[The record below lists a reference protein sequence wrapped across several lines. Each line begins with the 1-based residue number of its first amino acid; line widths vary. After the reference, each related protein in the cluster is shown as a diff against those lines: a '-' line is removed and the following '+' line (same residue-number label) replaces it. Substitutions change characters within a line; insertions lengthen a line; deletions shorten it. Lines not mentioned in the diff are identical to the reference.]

1 VPASS
6 IPDNLHC
13 KKYAKASDAM
23 DNVPGGSSI
32 GLASTVRSHDH
43 DLASS
48 PSVLS
53 RGVDTHMLTR
63 ASALLLTLALA
74 GCAQSMAN
82 PPSSLQPGPTG
93 KQAASRGTNE
103 RIRQRPFMV
112 AQRTINVHEKVKTA
126 RVAKPARAAMLANPL
141 KPDET
146 NDPALGL
153 KLLAEPQRIAVF
165 QDRLRGLCEIA
176 EVEQVT
182 SDSWRASCTKGD
194 AFIIKVYSDGFMTV
208 TRS

>member
-1 VPASS
+1 
-6 IPDNLHC
+6 
-13 KKYAKASDAM
+13 
-23 DNVPGGSSI
+23 
-32 GLASTVRSHDH
+32 
-43 DLASS
+43 
-48 PSVLS
+48 
-53 RGVDTHMLTR
+53 MLTR

-93 KQAASRGTNE
+93 KQAASPNE
-103 RIRQRPFMV
+103 RIRQRPSIV
-112 AQRTINVHEKVKTA
+112 AQPSHHRTMNVHEKVKTT

-165 QDRLRGLCEIA
+165 QDRLRGLCEVA
-176 EVEQVT
+176 KVEQIS

-194 AFIIKVYSDGFMTV
+194 HFIIKVYSDGFMTV

>member
-1 VPASS
+1 
-6 IPDNLHC
+6 
-13 KKYAKASDAM
+13 
-23 DNVPGGSSI
+23 
-32 GLASTVRSHDH
+32 
-43 DLASS
+43 
-48 PSVLS
+48 
-53 RGVDTHMLTR
+53 MLTR

-82 PPSSLQPGPTG
+82 PPGSLQPGPTG

-112 AQRTINVHEKVKTA
+112 AQPSHQRTINVHEKVKTA

-165 QDRLRGLCEIA
+165 QDRLRGLCEVA
-176 EVEQVT
+176 KVEQIS

-194 AFIIKVYSDGFMTV
+194 DFIIKVYSDGFMTV

>member
-1 VPASS
+1 
-6 IPDNLHC
+6 
-13 KKYAKASDAM
+13 M
-23 DNVPGGSSI
+23 F
-32 GLASTVRSHDH
+32 
-43 DLASS
+43 
-48 PSVLS
+48 
-53 RGVDTHMLTR
+53 TR

-82 PPSSLQPGPTG
+82 PPSSLQPGPPG
-93 KQAASRGTNE
+93 KQAASPGTKE
-103 RIRQRPFMV
+103 RIRHV
-112 AQRTINVHEKVKTA
+112 AQRSHREKVKTA

-146 NDPALGL
+146 NQPALGL

-165 QDRLRGLCEIA
+165 QDRLRGLCEVA
-176 EVEQVT
+176 KVEQIS

>member
-1 VPASS
+1 
-6 IPDNLHC
+6 
-13 KKYAKASDAM
+13 
-23 DNVPGGSSI
+23 
-32 GLASTVRSHDH
+32 
-43 DLASS
+43 
-48 PSVLS
+48 
-53 RGVDTHMLTR
+53 MLTR

-93 KQAASRGTNE
+93 KQAASPNE
-103 RIRQRPFMV
+103 RICQRPSIV
-112 AQRTINVHEKVKTA
+112 AQPSYQRTMNVHEKVKTA

-165 QDRLRGLCEIA
+165 QDRLRGLCEVA
-176 EVEQVT
+176 KVEQIS